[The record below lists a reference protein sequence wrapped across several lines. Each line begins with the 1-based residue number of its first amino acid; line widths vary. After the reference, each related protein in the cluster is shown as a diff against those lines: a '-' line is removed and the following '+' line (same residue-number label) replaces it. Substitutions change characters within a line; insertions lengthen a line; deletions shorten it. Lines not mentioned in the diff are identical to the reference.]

1 MIKLATI
8 ETISQFEGQD
18 VTINGWLF
26 NKRSSGKIHFLQ
38 LRDGTG
44 FIQGV
49 VVKNEV
55 DEEVFEVCKKLTQE
69 SSLQV
74 TGLVQKDDRAKSGFE
89 ILVKSV
95 KPVQIAQEGY
105 PISLKE
111 HGTDFLMEN
120 RHLWMRS
127 PKQNAILRIRDEI
140 NLAIRMFFHDRGF
153 VLVEPPIITP
163 SSCEGTT
170 ELFEID
176 YFGENAFLSQTGQL
190 YAEAAAM
197 AFGKVYS
204 FGPTFR
210 AEKSKTRKHLNEFW
224 MVEPEMAYVDFE
236 GNLEVQ
242 EQMIE
247 YIVQRVL
254 ENKQIELKI
263 LDRDTAY
270 LEKIKAPFPRITYTE
285 AVNMLQEGNYEFQWG
300 DDFGA
305 PHETFIAEKFK
316 KPVFITHFPT
326 KMKAFYM
333 QPDPENP
340 EVILGADLI
349 APEGYG
355 EIIGGSERIH
365 DLEFLLKRI
374 EDEKLP
380 TELYEWYIDLRR
392 YGSVPHS
399 GFGLG
404 LERTVAWICGI
415 DHIRQTI
422 PFARTLNRVYP

>member
-1 MIKLATI
+1 MAVVATI
-8 ETISQFEGQD
+8 ERISKYVDQD
-18 VTINGWLF
+18 VTIKGWLF
-26 NKRSSGKIHFLQ
+26 NKRSSGKIQFLQ
-38 LRDGTG
+38 IRDGSG

-49 VVKNEV
+49 VVKNDV
-55 DEEVFEVCKKLTQE
+55 DPEIFERCKTITQE
-69 SSLQV
+69 SSIVV
-74 TGLVQKDDRAKSGFE
+74 TGSVRADDRAPSGFE
-89 ILVKSV
+89 LTVKDV
-95 KPVQIAQEGY
+95 EVVAMAQEY

-111 HGTDFLMEN
+111 HGTDFLMDH
-120 RHLWMRS
+120 RHLWIRT
-127 PKQNAILRIRDEI
+127 PKQHAVLRIRDEI
-140 NLAIRMFFHDRGF
+140 NRAIRDFFHERDF
-153 VLVEPPIITP
+153 VLIEPPIITP
-163 SSCEGTT
+163 ASCEGTT

-176 YFGENAFLSQTGQL
+176 YFGQNAYLSQTGQL

-236 GNLEVQ
+236 GNLKIQ
-242 EQMIE
+242 EDMVE

-254 ENKQIELKI
+254 ENRKMELKT
-263 LDRDTAY
+263 LERNTES
-270 LEKIKAPFPRITYTE
+270 LEKVKAPFPRITYTD
-285 AVNMLQEGNYEFQWG
+285 AVKLLQDNGFEFEWG

-305 PHETFIAEKFK
+305 PHETFIAEQYE

-333 QPDPENP
+333 QPDPDNP

-355 EIIGGSERIH
+355 EIIGGSQRIH
-365 DLEFLLKRI
+365 DLDLILHKLE
-374 EDEKLP
+374 EEKLP
-380 TELYEWYIDLRR
+380 KEIYEWYIDLRR

-399 GFGLG
+399 GYGLG
-404 LERTVAWICGI
+404 LERTVAWLCGI

-422 PFARTLNRVYP
+422 PFARTLNRIYP

>member
-1 MIKLATI
+1 MAVVTTI
-8 ETISQFEGQD
+8 ERISKYVDQD

-26 NKRSSGKIHFLQ
+26 NKRSSGKIQFLQ
-38 LRDGTG
+38 IRDGSG

-49 VVKNEV
+49 VVKSDV
-55 DEEVFEVCKKLTQE
+55 PPEVFEKCKTITQE
-69 SSLQV
+69 SSIMV
-74 TGLVQKDDRAKSGFE
+74 TGSVRADERAPSGFE
-89 ILVKSV
+89 LTVKDV
-95 KPVQIAQEGY
+95 EIVAIAQEY

-111 HGTDFLMEN
+111 HGTDFLMDN
-120 RHLWMRS
+120 RHLWIRT
-127 PKQNAILRIRDEI
+127 PKQHAVLRIRDEI
-140 NLAIRMFFHDRGF
+140 NRAIRDFFHERDF

-163 SSCEGTT
+163 ASCEGTT

-176 YFGENAFLSQTGQL
+176 YFGQNAYLSQTGQL

-236 GNLEVQ
+236 GNLKIQ
-242 EQMIE
+242 EEMIE
-247 YIVQRVL
+247 YIVKRVL
-254 ENKQIELKI
+254 ENKKMELK
-263 LDRDTAY
+263 A
-270 LEKIKAPFPRITYTE
+270 LERNTESLENVKAPFPRITYTD
-285 AVNMLQEGNYEFQWG
+285 AIKLLQENGFEFEWG

-305 PHETFIAEKFK
+305 PHETFIAEQYD

-333 QPDPENP
+333 QPDPDNP

-355 EIIGGSERIH
+355 EIIGGSQRIH
-365 DLEFLLKRI
+365 DLELLLHKL
-374 EDEKLP
+374 EEEKLP
-380 TELYEWYIDLRR
+380 KEIYEWYIDLRR

-399 GFGLG
+399 GYGLG
-404 LERTVAWICGI
+404 LERTVAWLCGI

>member
-1 MIKLATI
+1 M
-8 ETISQFEGQD
+8 
-18 VTINGWLF
+18 F
-26 NKRSSGKIHFLQ
+26 NKRSSGKIQFLQ
-38 LRDGTG
+38 IRDGSG

-49 VVKNEV
+49 VVKNDV
-55 DEEVFEVCKKLTQE
+55 DPEIFERCKTITQE
-69 SSLQV
+69 SSIVV
-74 TGLVQKDDRAKSGFE
+74 TGCVRADDRAPSGFE
-89 ILVKSV
+89 LTVKDV
-95 KPVQIAQEGY
+95 EVVAIAQEY

-111 HGTDFLMEN
+111 HGTDFLMDH
-120 RHLWMRS
+120 RHLWIRT
-127 PKQNAILRIRDEI
+127 PKQHAVLRIRDEI
-140 NLAIRMFFHDRGF
+140 NRAIRDFFHERDF

-163 SSCEGTT
+163 ASCEGTT

-176 YFGENAFLSQTGQL
+176 YFGQNAYLSQTGQL

-236 GNLEVQ
+236 GNLKIQ
-242 EQMIE
+242 EDMVE

-254 ENKQIELKI
+254 ENRKMELKT
-263 LDRDTAY
+263 LERNTES
-270 LEKIKAPFPRITYTE
+270 LEKVKAPFPRITYTD
-285 AVNMLQEGNYEFQWG
+285 AVKLLQDNGFQFEWG

-305 PHETFIAEKFK
+305 PHETFIAEQSE

-333 QPDPENP
+333 QPDPDNP

-355 EIIGGSERIH
+355 EIIGGSQRIH
-365 DLEFLLKRI
+365 DLDLILHKLE
-374 EDEKLP
+374 EEKLP
-380 TELYEWYIDLRR
+380 KEIYEWYIDLRR

-399 GFGLG
+399 GYGLG
-404 LERTVAWICGI
+404 LERTVAWLCGI